1 VHLAVTVGAESNPA
15 QFINVALNLAK
26 QIRRALSPADFV
38 MFLLIRA
45 TRPQSSF

>member
-26 QIRRALSPADFV
+26 QIRRASSPADFV
-38 MFLLIRA
+38 VSLLIWA
-45 TRPQSSF
+45 TGPQSLF